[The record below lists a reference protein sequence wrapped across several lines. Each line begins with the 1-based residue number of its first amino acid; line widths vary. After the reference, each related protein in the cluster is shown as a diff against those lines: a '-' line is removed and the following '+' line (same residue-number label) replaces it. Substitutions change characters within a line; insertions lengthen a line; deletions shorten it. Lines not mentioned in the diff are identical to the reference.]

1 MINDANNNILCTAMG
16 VTLLNTYK
24 KSYHISCFSHSYDRK
39 KKKREKRR
47 EKKHN
52 KTQFDGRRDYF
63 VLHFEVIKFEMMLQA
78 EK

>member
-1 MINDANNNILCTAMG
+1 MMLIITSYALPWVLHYLILTKNPIILVAFLIPM
-16 VTLLNTYK
+16 TE
-24 KSYHISCFSHSYDRK
+24 K